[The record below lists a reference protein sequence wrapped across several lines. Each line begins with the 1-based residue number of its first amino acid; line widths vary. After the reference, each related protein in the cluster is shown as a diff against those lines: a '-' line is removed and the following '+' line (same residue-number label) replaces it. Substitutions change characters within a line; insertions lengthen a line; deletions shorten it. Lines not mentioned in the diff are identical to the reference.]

1 MSATANEFGCFA
13 EVFGCKANRMEAKT
27 LTSPPQSQEEDHKPV
42 CPNERK
48 VNVWHYQKHVL
59 IILKSDSPV
68 PLLEVL
74 YALLIGINS
83 SSGKHEVGFL
93 FPNLMKSELSNQ
105 GSVSS
110 TEKTQL
116 VKNNEF
122 EMPLGRFVTYDENS
136 VHHLLQAP
144 LQGLTTKEERPCN
157 AQEQPS
163 RKTNQWSPFSPCH
176 TPTGHKTPVIMPVV
190 PTNELC
196 TSEEDL
202 QGQIQAEGP
211 VEVQLLGA
219 EAEDAST
226 PLASFPPVSS
236 SSAIGDAEILL
247 MQALN
252 RMTCELLEFLILK
265 YGTQEPIFQ
274 AEMLNT
280 VLRDNQAHFP
290 VVFRKATQCLQLAFG
305 LDMKEVDHREHI
317 YVMVPVLGLT
327 LNEMQTDEQ
336 SIPKAGLLVTVLSLI
351 LLAGDRV
358 SEENIWGALSRM
370 GVFAGIK
377 HCIYG
382 EPKELLTQVWVRAGY
397 LQYRQVPY
405 SHPAHYEFLWGPRA
419 YAETSKQKVKDYL
432 HRVNGRGPRFFPPR
446 WA

>member
-1 MSATANEFGCFA
+1 MDSVRATRGAFQN
-13 EVFGCKANRMEAKT
+13 
-27 LTSPPQSQEEDHKPV
+27 SDHL
-42 CPNERK
+42 
-48 VNVWHYQKHVL
+48 HSL
-59 IILKSDSPV
+59 S
-68 PLLEVL
+68 
-74 YALLIGINS
+74 
-83 SSGKHEVGFL
+83 
-93 FPNLMKSELSNQ
+93 FP
-105 GSVSS
+105 G
-110 TEKTQL
+110 
-116 VKNNEF
+116 
-122 EMPLGRFVTYDENS
+122 
-136 VHHLLQAP
+136 
-144 LQGLTTKEERPCN
+144 
-157 AQEQPS
+157 
-163 RKTNQWSPFSPCH
+163 QWSPFSPCH
-176 TPTGHKTPVIMPVV
+176 THTGHKTPVIMPVV

-211 VEVQLLGA
+211 VEAQLLGA

-236 SSAIGDAEILL
+236 SSAAGDAEILL

-327 LNEMQTDEQ
+327 LNEMQRDEQ
-336 SIPKAGLLVTVLSLI
+336 SIPKAGLLVAALSLI
-351 LLAGDRV
+351 ILAGDRI
-358 SEENIWGALSRM
+358 SEEKVWGALSKIE
-370 GVFAGIK
+370 VFPGAQ

-397 LQYRQVPY
+397 LKYRQVRY
-405 SHPAHYEFLWGPRA
+405 SHPARYEFLWGPRA

-432 HRVNGRGPRFFPPR
+432 RKINGRGPRFFPPR
-446 WA
+446 WT

>member
-1 MSATANEFGCFA
+1 
-13 EVFGCKANRMEAKT
+13 
-27 LTSPPQSQEEDHKPV
+27 
-42 CPNERK
+42 
-48 VNVWHYQKHVL
+48 
-59 IILKSDSPV
+59 
-68 PLLEVL
+68 
-74 YALLIGINS
+74 
-83 SSGKHEVGFL
+83 
-93 FPNLMKSELSNQ
+93 
-105 GSVSS
+105 
-110 TEKTQL
+110 
-116 VKNNEF
+116 
-122 EMPLGRFVTYDENS
+122 
-136 VHHLLQAP
+136 
-144 LQGLTTKEERPCN
+144 
-157 AQEQPS
+157 
-163 RKTNQWSPFSPCH
+163 
-176 TPTGHKTPVIMPVV
+176 MPVV
-190 PTNELC
+190 PMNELC

-211 VEVQLLGA
+211 VEAQLLGA

-236 SSAIGDAEILL
+236 SSAAGDAEILL

-290 VVFRKATQCLQLAFG
+290 VVFRKATQYMQLAFG

-397 LQYRQVPY
+397 LQYQQVPY

-419 YAETSKQKVKDYL
+419 YAETSKQQVKDYL
-432 HRVNGRGPRFFPPR
+432 RKINGRGPRFFPPR

>member
-1 MSATANEFGCFA
+1 M
-13 EVFGCKANRMEAKT
+13 
-27 LTSPPQSQEEDHKPV
+27 
-42 CPNERK
+42 
-48 VNVWHYQKHVL
+48 
-59 IILKSDSPV
+59 
-68 PLLEVL
+68 
-74 YALLIGINS
+74 S
-83 SSGKHEVGFL
+83 SSFD
-93 FPNLMKSELSNQ
+93 
-105 GSVSS
+105 
-110 TEKTQL
+110 
-116 VKNNEF
+116 
-122 EMPLGRFVTYDENS
+122 R
-136 VHHLLQAP
+136 
-144 LQGLTTKEERPCN
+144 GLTTKEERPCN

-163 RKTNQWSPFSPCH
+163 RKTSKWTQSKPPVEHFKTETIYTLSLSQVSGLHLPPCH

-211 VEVQLLGA
+211 VEAQLLGA

-226 PLASFPPVSS
+226 PLASLPPVSS
-236 SSAIGDAEILL
+236 SSATADAEILL

-265 YGTQEPIFQ
+265 YGTKEPIFQ
-274 AEMLNT
+274 AEMLNM

-317 YVMVPVLGLT
+317 YVMVPILGLT
-327 LNEMQTDEQ
+327 LNEMQTDRQ

-397 LQYRQVPY
+397 LKYQQVPY
-405 SHPAHYEFLWGPRA
+405 SHPARYEFLWGPRA

-432 HRVNGRGPRFFPPR
+432 CRVNGRGPRFFPPR
-446 WA
+446 CAEV

>member
-1 MSATANEFGCFA
+1 
-13 EVFGCKANRMEAKT
+13 
-27 LTSPPQSQEEDHKPV
+27 
-42 CPNERK
+42 
-48 VNVWHYQKHVL
+48 
-59 IILKSDSPV
+59 
-68 PLLEVL
+68 
-74 YALLIGINS
+74 
-83 SSGKHEVGFL
+83 
-93 FPNLMKSELSNQ
+93 
-105 GSVSS
+105 
-110 TEKTQL
+110 
-116 VKNNEF
+116 
-122 EMPLGRFVTYDENS
+122 
-136 VHHLLQAP
+136 
-144 LQGLTTKEERPCN
+144 
-157 AQEQPS
+157 
-163 RKTNQWSPFSPCH
+163 
-176 TPTGHKTPVIMPVV
+176 MPVV

-211 VEVQLLGA
+211 VEAQLLGA

-226 PLASFPPVSS
+226 PLASLPPVSS
-236 SSAIGDAEILL
+236 SSAAADAETLL

-252 RMTCELLEFLILK
+252 RMTTQLLEFLLLK
-265 YGTQEPIFQ
+265 YGTKEPIFQ
-274 AEMLNT
+274 AEMLNM

-317 YVMVPVLGLT
+317 YVMVPILGLT
-327 LNEMQTDEQ
+327 LNEMQTDGQ

-397 LQYRQVPY
+397 LKYQQVPY
-405 SHPAHYEFLWGPRA
+405 SHPARYEFLWGPRA
-419 YAETSKQKVKDYL
+419 YAETSKQKVKDFL
-432 HRVNGRGPRFFPPR
+432 RKVNGRGPRFFPPR
-446 WA
+446 FAEV